1 MQEIGKVSK
10 IEGKY
15 AIVKVQKKDECSK
28 CGMCLFPKNASEIE
42 FRAKN
47 TLSAKENDDV
57 LINTSN
63 ERGKLVGM
71 LLVFLVPLLLIGI
84 AVLIEKLFIKN
95 EIFILPISIGLIV
108 VWFFMLS
115 FIDKKIAKNDKYVCE
130 IIKIINKG

>member
-1 MQEIGKVSK
+1 MREIGKVSK
-10 IEGKY
+10 TEGKY

-47 TLSAKENDDV
+47 TLSAKEGDDV

-63 ERGKLVGM
+63 ERGKLVGI
-71 LLVFLVPLLLIGI
+71 LLVFLVPLLLIGL

-130 IIKIINKG
+130 IIEILNKC

>member
-130 IIKIINKG
+130 IIEIINKG

>member
-10 IEGKY
+10 TEGKY

-47 TLSAKENDDV
+47 TLLAKEGDDV

-63 ERGKLVGM
+63 ERGKLVGI
-71 LLVFLVPLLLIGI
+71 LLVFLVPLLLIGL

-95 EIFILPISIGLIV
+95 EIFILPISIVLIV

-130 IIKIINKG
+130 IIEIIDKG

>member
-10 IEGKY
+10 TEGKY

-47 TLSAKENDDV
+47 TLLAKENDDV
-57 LINTSN
+57 LINTYN

-71 LLVFLVPLLLIGI
+71 LLVF
-84 AVLIEKLFIKN
+84 
-95 EIFILPISIGLIV
+95 
-108 VWFFMLS
+108 
-115 FIDKKIAKNDKYVCE
+115 
-130 IIKIINKG
+130 

>member
-10 IEGKY
+10 TEGKY

-47 TLSAKENDDV
+47 TLLAKEGDDV

-63 ERGKLVGM
+63 ERGKLVGI
-71 LLVFLVPLLLIGI
+71 LLVFLVPLLLIGL

-108 VWFFMLS
+108 FWFFMLS

-130 IIKIINKG
+130 IIEILNKG

>member
-10 IEGKY
+10 TEGKY
-15 AIVKVQKKDECSK
+15 AIVKVQRKDECSK

-47 TLSAKENDDV
+47 TLLAKEGDDV

-63 ERGKLVGM
+63 ERGKLVGI
-71 LLVFLVPLLLIGI
+71 LLVFLVPLLLIGL

-130 IIKIINKG
+130 IIEILNKG

>member
-10 IEGKY
+10 TEGKY
-15 AIVKVQKKDECSK
+15 AIVKVKKKDECSK

-47 TLSAKENDDV
+47 TLSAKEGDDV

-63 ERGKLVGM
+63 ERGKLVGI
-71 LLVFLVPLLLIGI
+71 LLVFLVPLLLIGL

-130 IIKIINKG
+130 IIEILNKG

>member
-10 IEGKY
+10 TEGKY

-47 TLSAKENDDV
+47 NILAKEGDDV

-63 ERGKLVGM
+63 ERGKLVGI
-71 LLVFLVPLLLIGI
+71 LLVFLVPLLLFGL

-130 IIKIINKG
+130 IIEILNKG

>member
-10 IEGKY
+10 TEGKY

-47 TLSAKENDDV
+47 NISAKDGDDV

-63 ERGKLVGM
+63 ERGKLVGI
-71 LLVFLVPLLLIGI
+71 LLVFLMPLLLIGL

-115 FIDKKIAKNDKYVCE
+115 VIDKKIAKNDKYVCE
-130 IIKIINKG
+130 IIEILNKG

>member
-10 IEGKY
+10 TEGKY

-47 TLSAKENDDV
+47 TLLAKEGDDV

-63 ERGKLVGM
+63 ERGKLVGI
-71 LLVFLVPLLLIGI
+71 LLVFLVPLLLIGL

-130 IIKIINKG
+130 IIEILNKC

>member
-130 IIKIINKG
+130 IIEILNKG

>member
-1 MQEIGKVSK
+1 MQETGKISK

-71 LLVFLVPLLLIGI
+71 LLVFLVPLLLIGL

-95 EIFILPISIGLIV
+95 EIFILPISIVLIV

-130 IIKIINKG
+130 IIEILNKC

>member
-10 IEGKY
+10 TEGKY

-47 TLSAKENDDV
+47 TLLAKEGDDV

-63 ERGKLVGM
+63 ERGKLVGI
-71 LLVFLVPLLLIGI
+71 LLVFLVPLLLIGL

-130 IIKIINKG
+130 IIEILNKG

>member
-10 IEGKY
+10 TEGKY

-47 TLSAKENDDV
+47 TLSAKEGDDV

-71 LLVFLVPLLLIGI
+71 LLVFLVPLLLIGL

-108 VWFFMLS
+108 VWFFILS

-130 IIKIINKG
+130 IIEILNKC

>member
-10 IEGKY
+10 TEGKY

-47 TLSAKENDDV
+47 TLSAKEGDDV

-63 ERGKLVGM
+63 ERGKLVGI
-71 LLVFLVPLLLIGI
+71 LLVFLVPLLLIGL

-108 VWFFMLS
+108 VWFFILS

-130 IIKIINKG
+130 IIEILNKC

>member
-10 IEGKY
+10 TEGKY

-47 TLSAKENDDV
+47 TLSAKEGDDV

-63 ERGKLVGM
+63 ERGKIVGI
-71 LLVFLVPLLLIGI
+71 LLVFLVPLLLIGL

-130 IIKIINKG
+130 IIEILNKG

>member
-10 IEGKY
+10 TEGKY

-47 TLSAKENDDV
+47 TVLAKEGDDV

-63 ERGKLVGM
+63 ERGKLDGI
-71 LLVFLVPLLLIGI
+71 LLVFFVPLLLIGL

-108 VWFFMLS
+108 IWFFMLS

-130 IIKIINKG
+130 IIEILNKG

>member
-10 IEGKY
+10 TEGKY

-47 TLSAKENDDV
+47 TLSAKEGDDV

-63 ERGKLVGM
+63 ERGKLVGI
-71 LLVFLVPLLLIGI
+71 LLVFLVPLLLIGL

-130 IIKIINKG
+130 IIEILNKC

>member
-1 MQEIGKVSK
+1 
-10 IEGKY
+10 
-15 AIVKVQKKDECSK
+15 
-28 CGMCLFPKNASEIE
+28 MCLFPKNASEIE

-47 TLSAKENDDV
+47 TLLAKEGDDV

-71 LLVFLVPLLLIGI
+71 LLVFLVPLLLIGL

-95 EIFILPISIGLIV
+95 EIFILPISIVLIV

-130 IIKIINKG
+130 IIEILNKG

>member
-10 IEGKY
+10 TEGKY

-47 TLSAKENDDV
+47 TLLAKEGDEV

-63 ERGKLVGM
+63 ERGKLVGI
-71 LLVFLVPLLLIGI
+71 LLVFLVPLLLIGL

-130 IIKIINKG
+130 IIEILNKC

>member
-10 IEGKY
+10 TEGKY

-47 TLSAKENDDV
+47 TLLAKEGDEV

-63 ERGKLVGM
+63 ERGKLVGI
-71 LLVFLVPLLLIGI
+71 LLVFLVPLLLIGL

-130 IIKIINKG
+130 IIEILNKG

>member
-10 IEGKY
+10 TEGKY

-47 TLSAKENDDV
+47 TLSAKEGDDV

-71 LLVFLVPLLLIGI
+71 LLVFLVPLLLIGL

-130 IIKIINKG
+130 IIEILNKC

>member
-10 IEGKY
+10 TEGKY

-47 TLSAKENDDV
+47 TVLAKEGDDV

-63 ERGKLVGM
+63 ERGKLVGI
-71 LLVFLVPLLLIGI
+71 LLVFLVPLLLIGL

-130 IIKIINKG
+130 IIEILNKG

>member
-10 IEGKY
+10 TEGKY

-47 TLSAKENDDV
+47 TLLAKEGDDV

-71 LLVFLVPLLLIGI
+71 LLVFLVPLLLIGL

-95 EIFILPISIGLIV
+95 EIFILPISIVLIV

-130 IIKIINKG
+130 IIEILNKG

>member
-10 IEGKY
+10 TEGKY

-71 LLVFLVPLLLIGI
+71 LLVFLVPLLLIGL

-95 EIFILPISIGLIV
+95 EIFILPISIVLIV
-108 VWFFMLS
+108 VWFFILS
-115 FIDKKIAKNDKYVCE
+115 IIDKKIAKNDKYVCE
-130 IIKIINKG
+130 IIEILNKC

>member
-115 FIDKKIAKNDKYVCE
+115 IIDKKIAKNDKYVCE
-130 IIKIINKG
+130 IIEIINKG